1 MPILYHASTAVSIIS
16 PKLSYKTCYYSA
28 LRLHSNKRMHTDCK
42 KRSLARG
49 CLGLALQI
57 QGNTSRDSERLNH
70 YHNVTIQPFGF
81 IVTKACTQTAKNA
94 VWRVAASGLPC
105 KCKATPFHLSLHKTL
120 LIFLDQYLSSKIL
133 ALTLDGSSTVRVPA
147 SLFQ

>member
-81 IVTKACTQTAKNA
+81 IVTKACTQTAKTQSGAWLSRACLANA
-94 VWRVAASGLPC
+94 RQY
-105 KCKATPFHLSLHKTL
+105 PFTCHCTKQ
-120 LIFLDQYLSSKIL
+120 FLFCL
-133 ALTLDGSSTVRVPA
+133 
-147 SLFQ
+147 

>member
-28 LRLHSNKRMHTDCK
+28 LRLHSNKSMHTDCK

-49 CLGLALQI
+49 CLGLVLQM

-81 IVTKACTQTAKNA
+81 IVTKACTQTAKTQSGA
-94 VWRVAASGLPC
+94 WLPRVLPC

-120 LIFLDQYLSSKIL
+120 LILLDQYLSSKIL
-133 ALTLDGSSTVRVPA
+133 ALTLAGSSTVRVPA

>member
-28 LRLHSNKRMHTDCK
+28 LRLHSNKSMHTDC
-42 KRSLARG
+42 
-49 CLGLALQI
+49 
-57 QGNTSRDSERLNH
+57 
-70 YHNVTIQPFGF
+70 
-81 IVTKACTQTAKNA
+81 KNA
-94 VWRVAASGLPC
+94 VWRVAAPGLPC
-105 KCKATPFHLSLHKTL
+105 KCKAIPFHLSLHKTL

-133 ALTLDGSSTVRVPA
+133 ALTLAGSSTVKVPA